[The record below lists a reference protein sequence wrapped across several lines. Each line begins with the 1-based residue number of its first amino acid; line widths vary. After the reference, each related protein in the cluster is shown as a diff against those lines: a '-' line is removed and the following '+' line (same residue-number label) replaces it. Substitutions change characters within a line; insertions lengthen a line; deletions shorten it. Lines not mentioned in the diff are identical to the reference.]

1 MLRGFVCSFLP
12 FKPWFFLLARVI
24 STKVKLSYFAE
35 IDGQKSCMMNIARPQ
50 IINAVCMYVC
60 MYIYHEIKCINWCI
74 H

>member
-50 IINAVCMYVC
+50 IINAVCMYV
-60 MYIYHEIKCINWCI
+60 YIP
-74 H
+74 